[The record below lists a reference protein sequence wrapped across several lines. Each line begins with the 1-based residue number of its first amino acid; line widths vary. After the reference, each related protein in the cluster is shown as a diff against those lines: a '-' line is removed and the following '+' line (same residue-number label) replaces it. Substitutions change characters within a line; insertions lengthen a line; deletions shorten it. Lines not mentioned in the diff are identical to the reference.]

1 MPESDPLQ
9 NLLAN
14 SPLPARDLLQR
25 LNISQPTLS
34 RRALEAGY
42 AVLRYGQARQS
53 SYALR
58 RTVAGQATFP
68 LYQISESGQVQAL
81 GEIIPIEPQG
91 YVVKWQM
98 GVGLFTTSDTYFTG
112 LPWWLDDMRPQGFL
126 GRAFVHQQATR
137 LGLPP
142 NLALWRDD
150 HVLTALA
157 AVGEDGIGNLI
168 VGDAALSRWLA
179 HSSSVA
185 ILREERIKHY
195 PHLAQ
200 QALGGE
206 IVGSSAGGE
215 QPKFLA
221 NVQQDE
227 SIAPVLVK
235 FTAPEANAVTRRWGS
250 LLLAEH
256 LALKTLAEEGLPA
269 VASEWLA
276 FDQQYFLEVQRFD
289 RNPSGGRYGMV
300 SLSALDNAFIGQA
313 DANWSV
319 IAAHLAKQGY
329 ITPETDAQIQR
340 LYAFGRLIG
349 NSDMHGGNL
358 SFFQT
363 GMKPLRLTPSYDMLP
378 MAFAPRASG
387 LIPQAWSE
395 WRLTTPP
402 ALRYWQEMLPL
413 AQCYWQR
420 VAEAAQPDATF
431 ASVAERC
438 LQHLHTIQQRL
449 G

>member
-1 MPESDPLQ
+1 MLQLLQ
-9 NLLAN
+9 NAPLSASELL
-14 SPLPARDLLQR
+14 RR

-34 RRALEAGY
+34 RRVVEAGQ

-58 RTVAGQATFP
+58 RTVAGQAAFP
-68 LYQISESGQVQAL
+68 LYQISESGHVQLL
-81 GEIIPIEPQG
+81 GEIIPVEPQG
-91 YVVKWQM
+91 YVVKWQA
-98 GVGLFTTSDTYFTG
+98 GAGLFTNSDAYFAG
-112 LPWWLDDMRPQGFL
+112 LPWWLEDMRPQGFL
-126 GRAFVHQQATR
+126 GRAFVHQQTPH

-142 NLALWRDD
+142 NLALWQDD

-157 AVGEDGIGNLI
+157 AVGDDGIGNLI
-168 VGDAALSRWLA
+168 VGDVALSRWLA
-179 HSSSVA
+179 HSSSSA
-185 ILREERIKHY
+185 IRREERCKHY
-195 PHLAQ
+195 PHLAR

-206 IVGSSAGGE
+206 IVGSCAGGE

-221 NVQQDE
+221 TVQQE
-227 SIAPVLVK
+227 KSVVPVLVK
-235 FTAPEANAVTRRWGS
+235 FTAPEDNDVTRRWGS

-256 LALKTLAEEGLPA
+256 LALQILAEAGLPA

-276 FDQQYFLEVQRFD
+276 SEQQYFLEVPRFD
-289 RNPSGGRYGMV
+289 RNPNGGRSGMV
-300 SLSALDNAFIGQA
+300 SLSAIDNAFVGQA

-319 IAAHLAKQGY
+319 IAAHLLKQGY

-358 SFFQT
+358 SFFHT
-363 GMKPLRLTPSYDMLP
+363 GAKPLRLTPTYDMLP

-387 LIPQAWSE
+387 LIPQEWSE

-413 AQCYWQR
+413 AQRYWQR

-431 ASVAERC
+431 ATVAERC
-438 LQHLHTIQQRL
+438 LQHLHAIQPRL